1 MQIKRKKSHSC
12 FELPKLTFSQVS
24 SLLYVFAFTGIVVLA
39 TFWLRANKRHKELS
53 EFDSLHRKPNQ
64 KNVLADAELR
74 KNSMQYVRSIKSLN
88 RAKALKFYHIPKTAG
103 TAIEYAAGSANIA
116 WGSCLF
122 NHIPKRDVCR
132 YPESSKEWP
141 QHVGWWHV
149 PPHFFPVA
157 GADPYQGAEL
167 FAVVRDPYD
176 RMLSEFIYIC
186 TLKVFDWRPDQ
197 CNRTRLLEPEYMN
210 DWLRSKLTSRAK
222 HSGARLYLA
231 DNGHFTPQYDFLIAP
246 NEVRMVDY
254 VLRLG
259 GGLDADFDSL
269 MKAFRL
275 SHLKLKKLNALG
287 AEPRSEQH
295 LSVADLGKETLD
307 IIHETY
313 PGDFKL
319 GYTRLATTS

>member
-12 FELPKLTFSQVS
+12 FALPKLN
-24 SLLYVFAFTGIVVLA
+24 LLRISNLPYVFAFAGTVMLA
-39 TFWLRANKRHKELS
+39 YVWLRSSKRRKELS
-53 EFDSLHRKPNQ
+53 AFGSLHRRPNQ
-64 KNVLADAELR
+64 KPMRADEELR
-74 KNSMQYVRSIKSLN
+74 KNSLQYIRSIKSLN

-103 TAIEYAAGSANIA
+103 TAVEYAAGSANIA

-122 NHIPKRDVCR
+122 NHVPKRDICH
-132 YPESSKEWP
+132 YPEKSREWP

-149 PPHFFPVA
+149 PPHFFPLA

-210 DWLRSKLTSRAK
+210 HWLKSKLSSRAK
-222 HSGARLYLA
+222 RPGARQYLA
-231 DNGHFTPQYDFLIAP
+231 DNGHFTPQFDFLVAP
-246 NEVRMVDY
+246 NDVRMVDY

-259 GGLDADFDSL
+259 RDLDAEFDAL
-269 MKAFRL
+269 MKAYGL

-295 LSVADLGKETLD
+295 LSVTDLGKETIE
-307 IIHETY
+307 IIHNTY

-319 GYTRLATTS
+319 GYEMQETSR